1 MAEEYREISKETLPA
16 YSTGGRTRSFLK
28 VQGSLQVTAGVAAYS
43 LPDGFGRIYGQL
55 KWPASMHRPSIPVIP
70 IGQLRQC
77 EHGRWP
83 HFAAVTWRNA
93 YGAKGQLK
101 QLHFDSPPSETA
113 VLSFSAEADTGPLSS
128 DGRPYPLGGA
138 MHSELVL
145 ESCLAVAEQRRN
157 DEQGIHT
164 QNFTQML
171 AAAISR
177 DRREGPQ
184 NYGLMRHPSDALSEG
199 W

>member
-1 MAEEYREISKETLPA
+1 VQAGVRQFYWPPA
-16 YSTGGRTRSFLK
+16 TEATDGSHDWSFLK
-28 VQGSLQVTAGVAAYS
+28 VQGSLQLEPGVSTYT
-43 LPDGFGRIYGQL
+43 LPDGFGRIFGHL
-55 KWPASMHRPSIPVIP
+55 KWPAAMHRPSIPVVP
-70 IGQLRQC
+70 IGQLHAC
-77 EHGRWP
+77 ENGGWP
-83 HFAAVTWRNA
+83 RFAAVTWKNA

-101 QLHFDSPPSETA
+101 QIHFDSSPFETA

-145 ESCLAVAEQRRN
+145 ESCLAIAEQRRN
-157 DEQGIHT
+157 DEQGLHT
-164 QNFTQML
+164 QNFARLL

-184 NYGLMRHPSDALSEG
+184 NYGLMRHPSDILPD